1 MFDDCQ
7 HLDAETRSWR
17 SCRWPF
23 GQGIRKRF
31 LPTTVEEL
39 HAEREH
45 RTLTVARPAEPL
57 SEQMD
62 PYDTEDPQL

>member
-1 MFDDCQ
+1 MACRTADIACS
-7 HLDAETRSWR
+7 RR
-17 SCRWPF
+17 RWPF

-45 RTLTVARPAEPL
+45 RTLTVSRPAEPL

-62 PYDTEDPQL
+62 PYDTEEAQL